1 MGFEAFR
8 RCSAPS
14 ETARSGLSLHVFLAC
29 EVHAIAD
36 VRADFVICVLWST
49 QAVLIQNI
57 TVLIPN
63 GLGIVLGART
73 VYAYLQDLGV
83 AQLVLYACYCRTS
96 CDERAVML
104 SSAV

>member
-1 MGFEAFR
+1 M
-8 RCSAPS
+8 SML
-14 ETARSGLSLHVFLAC
+14 T
-29 EVHAIAD
+29 
-36 VRADFVICVLWST
+36 FVICVLWTT

-73 VYAYLQDLGV
+73 VSSYLQDLGV

-96 CDERAVML
+96 CEEPAKTP
-104 SSAV
+104 SSSI